1 MAKRNPFHR
10 IRLVYQRS
18 SPLLKVLVLVTI
30 LVSAAALLVL
40 RSSMLG
46 YQQQSQV
53 LQSQAASL
61 QQENAELTERI
72 AELGTK
78 DSIRRIAI
86 EELDLMDPGAQFFD
100 PGE

>member
-1 MAKRNPFHR
+1 MATRNPFHR

-18 SPLLKVLVLVTI
+18 SLLLKVLILVTI

-40 RSSMLG
+40 RGAMQG
-46 YQQQSQV
+46 YRQQSQA
-53 LQSQAASL
+53 LQSQAADL
-61 QQENAELTERI
+61 LQENTQLTQYI

-78 DSIRRIAI
+78 DSIRRIAT

-100 PGE
+100 PGQ

>member
-1 MAKRNPFHR
+1 MAKQSPFHR
-10 IRLVYQRS
+10 IRLVYRRS
-18 SPLLKVLVLVTI
+18 SLFVKILVLVTI
-30 LVSAAALLVL
+30 LVSAAALIAL
-40 RSSMLG
+40 RSAMLG
-46 YQQQSQV
+46 FQQQSQA
-53 LQSQAASL
+53 LQSQAADL
-61 QQENAELTERI
+61 QEKNAKLTTDI

>member
-18 SPLLKVLVLVTI
+18 SLLLKVLILVTI

-40 RSSMLG
+40 RGAMQG
-46 YQQQSQV
+46 YRQQSQA
-53 LQSQAASL
+53 LQSQAADL
-61 QQENAELTERI
+61 LQENTQLTQYI

-78 DSIRRIAI
+78 DSIRRIAT
-86 EELDLMDPGAQFFD
+86 EELDLIDPGAQFFD
-100 PGE
+100 PGQ

>member
-18 SPLLKVLVLVTI
+18 SLLLKVLILVTI

-40 RSSMLG
+40 RGAMQG
-46 YQQQSQV
+46 YRQQSQA
-53 LQSQAASL
+53 LQSQAADL
-61 QQENAELTERI
+61 LQENTQLTQYI

-78 DSIRRIAI
+78 DSIRRIAT

-100 PGE
+100 PGQ